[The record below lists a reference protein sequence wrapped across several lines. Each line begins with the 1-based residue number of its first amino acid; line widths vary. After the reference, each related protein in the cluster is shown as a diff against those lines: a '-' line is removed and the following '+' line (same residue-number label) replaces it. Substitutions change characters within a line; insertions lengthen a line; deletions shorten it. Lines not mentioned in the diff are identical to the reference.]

1 MSWFKDIKKILEQ
14 ERGDWLVYLHGQQF
28 DNLPH
33 LLNKEPRYRGI
44 ILQVVKYGAILLR
57 GLQLKQRPELKCPAK
72 FLVFTGSANQM
83 SALNQ
88 TIDSLRQSG
97 EIVVAI
103 GSKALLDKNDPTERY
118 IPFALNIV
126 DVLRSVILLATR
138 GFGLYKTLKAKHPV
152 SVDWHFA
159 TFCSVYNYLVYF
171 HCVLGQV
178 KPEFVITSNDYD
190 VTYRCC
196 FL

>member
-14 ERGDWLVYLHGQQF
+14 EPEHWLAYLHGQQLE
-28 DNLPH
+28 NLPH
-33 LLNKEPRYRGI
+33 ILRKRPRYRGVV
-44 ILQVVKYGAILLR
+44 LQIAKYGVLLLR
-57 GLQLKQRPELKCPAK
+57 ELQLKQRPELKRPAK
-72 FLVFTGSANQM
+72 FFVFTGSANQM

-88 TIDSLRQSG
+88 TIDSLRQCG
-97 EIVVAI
+97 ETVVAI
-103 GSKALLDKNDPTERY
+103 GNKAFLDKNDPTERY

-138 GFGLYKTLKAKHPV
+138 GFGLYKTLKAKRPV

-171 HCVLGQV
+171 HRVLRLIRP
-178 KPEFVITSNDYD
+178 K
-190 VTYRCC
+190 
-196 FL
+196 L

>member
-72 FLVFTGSANQM
+72 FLVFT
-83 SALNQ
+83 
-88 TIDSLRQSG
+88 
-97 EIVVAI
+97 
-103 GSKALLDKNDPTERY
+103 
-118 IPFALNIV
+118 
-126 DVLRSVILLATR
+126 
-138 GFGLYKTLKAKHPV
+138 
-152 SVDWHFA
+152 
-159 TFCSVYNYLVYF
+159 
-171 HCVLGQV
+171 
-178 KPEFVITSNDYD
+178 
-190 VTYRCC
+190 
-196 FL
+196 